1 MKRIIVLLIVVSIFA
16 SCKKMV
22 LGDEPQNNPQSI
34 FETLWNDFDKHYSL
48 FEVRNTNWDSLKT
61 VYQSQ
66 VNRNTT
72 SIQLWNVMTNM
83 LEQLDDSHTVLF
95 SENDNQHYISGFT
108 INEQSK
114 LEYSKTLISTKYLDY
129 RTELTTE
136 ENFSYGKI
144 KNRDIGYIYLG
155 AEGGKDDTKID
166 EVIDAL
172 KNHKAIILDLRQN
185 TGGDDSYGERIAG
198 VFADN
203 EDLVYTVQTRNGKN
217 HTDFDNKTNHFS
229 KKQGE
234 EQFLKPLIVLT
245 DRRTIS
251 AGEVML
257 LHLKSYDQVTQIGDT
272 TAGDFSTTS
281 GRKFLPNG
289 WSYQYSIQKFLLP
302 NGKSLDGIGNI
313 PDAYVRNTQADITA
327 QNDKV
332 IEKAI
337 DYLWTTYGI
346 E

>member
-1 MKRIIVLLIVVSIFA
+1 MKNLVYIFLIIILFS
-16 SCKKMV
+16 SCKKLV
-22 LGDEPQNNPQSI
+22 LGDDSQNNPTAI
-34 FETLWNDFDKHYSL
+34 FETVWTDFDEHYSL
-48 FEVRNTNWDSLKT
+48 FEVRNQNWDSLKT

-66 VNRNTT
+66 INANTNNT
-72 SIQLWNVMTNM
+72 QLWNILTNM
-83 LEQLDDSHTVLF
+83 LETLDDSHTVLF
-95 SENDNQHYISGFT
+95 GENDNQHFISGYT
-108 INEQSK
+108 LNEQSK
-114 LEYSKTLISTKYLDY
+114 LEYSKSLITSKYLDY

-144 KNRDIGYIYLG
+144 KTKDIGYIYLG

-185 TGGDDSYGERIAG
+185 TGGDDRYGERIAG

-203 EDLVYTVQTRNGKN
+203 ENLVYTVQTRNGKK
-217 HTDFDNKTNHFS
+217 HDDFDNKTSHYS
-229 KKQGE
+229 KKQGD

-257 LHLKSYDQVTQIGDT
+257 LHLKKYNQVTQIGDS

-281 GRKFLPNG
+281 NRKFLKNG

-302 NGKSLDGIGNI
+302 NGQSLDGIGNI
-313 PDAYVRNTQADITA
+313 PDVYVKNTQADLAA

-337 DYLWTTYGI
+337 DYLWTRYGI
-346 E
+346 Q

>member
-1 MKRIIVLLIVVSIFA
+1 MKNLICISIVIILLS
-16 SCKKMV
+16 SCEKLL
-22 LGDEPQNNPQSI
+22 LGDEPQNNPSTI
-34 FETLWNDFDKHYSL
+34 FETVWTDFDEHYSL
-48 FEVRNTNWDSLKT
+48 FEVRNINWDSLKT

-66 VNRNTT
+66 TDDNT
-72 SIQLWNVMTNM
+72 SSAELWNILTNM
-83 LEQLDDSHTVLF
+83 LEHLDDSHTVLF
-95 SENDNQHYISGFT
+95 GENDTTHYISGYA

-114 LEYSKTLISTKYLDY
+114 LEYSKSLITSKYLDS
-129 RTELTTE
+129 RIELTTE

-144 KNRDIGYIYLG
+144 KDKDIGYIYLG
-155 AEGGKDDTKID
+155 AEGGENDTKID

-185 TGGDDSYGERIAG
+185 TGGDDGYGERIAG

-203 EDLVYTVQTRNGKN
+203 ENLVYTVQTRNGIN
-217 HTDFDNKTNHFS
+217 HNDFDTKTNHFS
-229 KKQGE
+229 KKQGD
-234 EQFLKPLIVLT
+234 EQYLKPVIVLT

-257 LHLKSYDQVTQIGDT
+257 LHLKTFNQVTQIGDT

-302 NGKSLDGIGNI
+302 NGQSLDGIGHI
-313 PDAYVRNTQADITA
+313 PDVYIRNTQTDLTE

-346 E
+346 Q

>member
-1 MKRIIVLLIVVSIFA
+1 MKNTIYILAFSLLFA

-22 LGDEPQNNPQSI
+22 LGDEPQNNPNAV
-34 FETLWNDFDKHYSL
+34 FETLWTDLDEHYSL
-48 FEVRNTNWDSLKT
+48 FEVRKINWDSLKT
-61 VYQSQ
+61 AYQLQ
-66 VNRNTT
+66 VNNATTNT
-72 SIQLWNVMTNM
+72 QLWTVLSNL
-83 LEQLDDSHTVLF
+83 LENLDDSHTVLF
-95 SENDNQHYISGFT
+95 SENDNQYFISGYAL
-108 INEQSK
+108 NEQSK
-114 LEYSKTLISTKYLDY
+114 LEFCKELITTKYLDS
-129 RTELTTE
+129 RTELTSE
-136 ENFSYGKI
+136 ENFSYGKV
-144 KNRDIGYIYLG
+144 KNKDIGYIYLG
-155 AEGGKDDTKID
+155 AEGGKDVTKID
-166 EVIDAL
+166 DVIDAL

-203 EDLVYTVQTRNGKN
+203 ENLVYTVQTRNGKN
-217 HTDFDNKTNHFS
+217 HSDFDSPTSHFS
-229 KKQGE
+229 KKQGD
-234 EQFLKPLIVLT
+234 EQFLKPVIVLT

-257 LHLKSYDQVTQIGDT
+257 LHLKTFNQVTQIGDT

-281 GRKFLPNG
+281 NRRFLPNG

-302 NGKSLDGIGNI
+302 NGQSLDGIGNV
-313 PDAYVRNTQADITA
+313 PDVYIKNTQTDITA

-346 E
+346 Q

>member
-1 MKRIIVLLIVVSIFA
+1 
-16 SCKKMV
+16 MV
-22 LGDEPQNNPQSI
+22 LGDEPQNNPQAV
-34 FETLWNDFDKHYSL
+34 FETLWQDFDEHYSL
-48 FEVRNTNWDSLKT
+48 FEVRNTNWDSLRT
-61 VYQSQ
+61 VYQAQINS
-66 VNRNTT
+66 NTNDT
-72 SIQLWNVMTNM
+72 QLWTVITNM
-83 LEQLDDSHTVLF
+83 LEHLDDSHTVLF
-95 SENDNQHYISGFT
+95 SENDNQYYISGYA

-114 LEYSKTLISTKYLDY
+114 LEYSKSLVTSKYLDY
-129 RTELTTE
+129 RTELPTE

-144 KNRDIGYIYLG
+144 KTKDIGYIYLG

-185 TGGDDSYGERIAG
+185 TGGDDRYGERIAG
-198 VFADN
+198 VFADSEN
-203 EDLVYTVQTRNGKN
+203 LVYTVQTRNGKN
-217 HTDFDNKTNHFS
+217 HNDFDNKTNYFS

-257 LHLKSYDQVTQIGDT
+257 LHLNTYNQVTQIGDT

-281 GRKFLPNG
+281 NRRFLPNG

-302 NGKSLDGIGNI
+302 NGQSLDGIGNI
-313 PDAYVRNTQADITA
+313 PDVYVRNTQADITA

-332 IEKAI
+332 IEKAV

-346 E
+346 Q

>member
-1 MKRIIVLLIVVSIFA
+1 MKKIILISIIVTLFSA
-16 SCKKMV
+16 CKKLV
-22 LGDEPQNNPQSI
+22 LGDEPQNNPTVI
-34 FETLWNDFDKHYSL
+34 FESIWTDFDEHYSL
-48 FEVRNTNWDSLKT
+48 FEVRNINWDSLKT
-61 VYQSQ
+61 VYKSQ
-66 VNRNTT
+66 INNNTNST
-72 SIQLWNVMTNM
+72 QLWNILTNM
-83 LEQLDDSHTVLF
+83 LENLDDSHTVLF
-95 SENDNQHYISGFT
+95 SENDTYHYISGYA

-114 LEYSKTLISTKYLDY
+114 LEYSKTLITSKYLDN

-144 KNRDIGYIYLG
+144 KNKDIGYIYLG

-203 EDLVYTVQTRNGKN
+203 ENLVYTVQTRNGKN
-217 HTDFDNKTNHFS
+217 HNDFDNKTNHYS
-229 KKQGE
+229 KKQGD

-257 LHLKSYDQVTQIGDT
+257 LHLKTYNLVTQIGDT

-281 GRKFLPNG
+281 GRKFLTNG

-302 NGKSLDGIGNI
+302 NGQSLDGIGHI
-313 PDAYVRNTQADITA
+313 PDVYIRNTQADITS
-327 QNDKV
+327 QNDIV
-332 IEKAI
+332 FEKAI

-346 E
+346 Q